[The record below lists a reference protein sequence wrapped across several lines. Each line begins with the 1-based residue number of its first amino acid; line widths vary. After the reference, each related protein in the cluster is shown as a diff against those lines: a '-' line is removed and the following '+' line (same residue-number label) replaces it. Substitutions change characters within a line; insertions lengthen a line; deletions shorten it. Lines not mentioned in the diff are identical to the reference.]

1 MPTLNIFFYKTK
13 SNFLM
18 TIQSKFKA
26 QIQKAEDLPNI
37 LTTQSIWD
45 SIKECERAIFRSLD
59 IALVAERKVNLI
71 DAMDSEVKVIISD
84 ALHKGILVSNADG
97 TIAITASR

>member
-1 MPTLNIFFYKTK
+1 MST
-13 SNFLM
+13 
-18 TIQSKFKA
+18 QSKFRT

-37 LTTQSIWD
+37 LSAHPTWH
-45 SIKECERAIFRSLD
+45 SIKECERSIFRSLD

-84 ALHKGILVSNADG
+84 ALHKGILVRNADG
-97 TIAITASR
+97 TIAIKPFT